1 MNANMKKIYLLSAM
15 ALSAFISC
23 QTIETEVPAGEDLQ
37 KVEMT
42 FNASFDL
49 EAGLASDTK
58 VAVGSTY
65 TQEEQTLLKLTW
77 KAGDKIAIFDD
88 KSSGP
93 NEFVANSDG
102 DKVSFTGTVTAG
114 ATQFIAIYPYSAAKS
129 VDVATG
135 ACNIDFPQDQ
145 HAVAGSFDPE
155 AVVTVGSATTE
166 DPSIR
171 FRLIG
176 SLLSFTVDF
185 DDVVFVEFSGSRPMS
200 GDVTFTNAVGATGPT
215 SVATGTPNYKSVTL
229 SNADGTPLKKGET
242 YYVSVRHTGSNAQ
255 EGFTAKLITADAKVA
270 SRVAGSNLQIARKT
284 LYPLGTFTAGNVKFA
299 YDRYAVYTA
308 GFDVT
313 IAGKTYNKETDGDA
327 TLLANGDVFK
337 TSSMSGVIFLD
348 ASAIVT
354 NTAEAKITSDVVI
367 ASNDL
372 EHPAT
377 YAGTSGKSFVLESGS
392 LVFDSVII
400 DMAAMTSGQFMT
412 KKDNN
417 GSFNSLTVQQCDIRN
432 VKRPFFTPNS
442 AALEYGITSVTM
454 NGNRIATGADVQL
467 FPINSGAKTLKGYKD
482 FTFTNNVVY
491 ATTAAAQQTYVF
503 ATSAAGIDP
512 ASCNQEVVMDNNLFY
527 NIAASN
533 GIFRTHIL
541 KSIYIRNNIL
551 WAADGSYSS
560 NVKMFKANIGTSE
573 VPAVFDGASSD
584 NYCFGNLGEKE
595 WTISDMASRGPLTN
609 VTVLESNPIAS
620 FNTSTGEFEL
630 VSEYKAFGP
639 QIQPQ

>member
-1 MNANMKKIYLLSAM
+1 MNAIMKKIYLLSAM